1 MRQLSEQLS
10 PPVNLHFSFD
20 SEEPVG
26 TVRLLTLQDVALNW
40 MDTCKVCLNVRHP
53 LPCRTGR
60 QTSLVDHRSLVL
72 KEQMSTYPTVL
83 LIHIQLI

>member
-1 MRQLSEQLS
+1 MRQRSEQLS

-40 MDTCKVCLNVRHP
+40 MDTCKVWLNVRHP
-53 LPCRTGR
+53 LSAGQGGR
-60 QTSLVDHRSLVL
+60 LVVLTIDHWF
-72 KEQMSTYPTVL
+72 
-83 LIHIQLI
+83 